1 MKAIANGI
9 VLDGVSKSIG
19 KYPILKD
26 ISISINKGEFLSL
39 TGKSGSGKSTL
50 LYIMSSLDN
59 PSSGSVHIS
68 GHDVSQMEEREL
80 HEFRNQ
86 KIGFV
91 FQFHYLLP
99 ELNVIENILI
109 PARKS
114 GRHKEPGILRYADE
128 LIHEFGIDHVR
139 GHHPS
144 QLSGGERQ
152 RVAVARALIME
163 PDYIFADE
171 PTGNL
176 DSKNGEV
183 IMKLF
188 QKINKEKH
196 TTIIMVTHDTEF
208 ASIAKRRIYL
218 MDGKITR
225 KVK

>member
-1 MKAIANGI
+1 MNVKR
-9 VLDGVSKSIG
+9 
-19 KYPILKD
+19 
-26 ISISINKGEFLSL
+26 GEFLSL

-50 LYIMSSLDN
+50 LYIMSSLDT
-59 PSSGSVHIS
+59 PTSGSVFIS
-68 GHDVSQMEEREL
+68 DNDISIMKEKDL
-80 HEFRNQ
+80 HEFRNK

-99 ELNVIENILI
+99 ELTVEENVLI

-114 GRHKEPGILRYADE
+114 SRHKEPGIIRYADE
-128 LIHEFGIDHVR
+128 LIGEFGISHVR
-139 GHHPS
+139 SHYPS

-188 QKINKEKH
+188 KQINREKH

-208 ASIAKRRIYL
+208 AAIAKRRIHL
-218 MDGKITR
+218 VDGKIS
-225 KVK
+225 KQK